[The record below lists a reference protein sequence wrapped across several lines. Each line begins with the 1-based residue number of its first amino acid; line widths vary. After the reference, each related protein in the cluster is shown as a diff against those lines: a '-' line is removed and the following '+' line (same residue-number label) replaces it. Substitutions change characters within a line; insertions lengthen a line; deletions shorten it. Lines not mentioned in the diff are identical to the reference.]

1 MLAQSVL
8 VTGCSRGIGLE
19 FVRQLVS
26 CDKPP
31 AVVIGTCR
39 NPDKAE
45 ELQQLAKKY
54 SNLKIIKFDVV
65 DYASLPRVVE
75 EVGRAVG
82 DGGLNL
88 LINNAGVMDKCP
100 SQMFG
105 VPLQQLEAK
114 LFSEVLETNTTAPLM
129 LIKELL
135 PLLRKA
141 AASSTGPMGV
151 SRAAVINMS
160 TILASMGSFVG
171 NADIYGY
178 RASKTALNMLTK
190 ALSVDLGHEG
200 LLFVALHPGWVQTD
214 MGTSAGMMT
223 TEQSVRDML
232 QLMATL
238 TEKSNG
244 GFLAHDGSELPW

>member
-82 DGGLNL
+82 RDSLRGNKAGHGQVPSPDGS
-88 LINNAGVMDKCP
+88 A
-100 SQMFG
+100 
-105 VPLQQLEAK
+105 
-114 LFSEVLETNTTAPLM
+114 
-129 LIKELL
+129 
-135 PLLRKA
+135 
-141 AASSTGPMGV
+141 
-151 SRAAVINMS
+151 
-160 TILASMGSFVG
+160 
-171 NADIYGY
+171 
-178 RASKTALNMLTK
+178 
-190 ALSVDLGHEG
+190 ALSRQA
-200 LLFVALHPGWVQTD
+200 FA
-214 MGTSAGMMT
+214 TSG
-223 TEQSVRDML
+223 
-232 QLMATL
+232 
-238 TEKSNG
+238 
-244 GFLAHDGSELPW
+244 